1 MKTYPARKATKASA
15 DKASIS
21 ADAAAAKATSSP
33 PSGDESE
40 EELTF
45 PELLMDAI
53 ESETTATG
61 DDAILT
67 ASGERVMEWQ
77 PDGESFVIRDKALL
91 ERKVLP
97 RQFAVKTKF
106 MSFLRKLY
114 R

>member
-1 MKTYPARKATKASA
+1 MKTYPARTKKASA
-15 DKASIS
+15 TS
-21 ADAAAAKATSSP
+21 ADAAKATASPQPTGDSS
-33 PSGDESE
+33 D

-53 ESETTATG
+53 ESETVAAA
-61 DDAILT
+61 DDAIM
-67 ASGERVMEWQ
+67 ASNGERVLEWL

-91 ERKVLP
+91 EKKVLP
-97 RQFAVKTKF
+97 RQFAVRTKF

>member
-1 MKTYPARKATKASA
+1 MKTYPARRATKASA
-15 DKASIS
+15 DKASGS
-21 ADAAAAKATSSP
+21 AENAAAAATSSP
-33 PSGDESE
+33 PAPDE

-53 ESETTATG
+53 ESETTASG
-61 DDAILT
+61 EEAILT
-67 ASGERVMEWQ
+67 ASGERVLEWQ

-91 ERKVLP
+91 EKKVLP